1 MWGLGI
7 PFFALVL
14 LTREKHKLSK
24 IDTLEK
30 FGFLYRGY
38 KKEFFYWET
47 VIMYRK
53 VILIFISVFIQN
65 YGAISQAMIVFL
77 LLIIFFV
84 INTNKKPFV
93 SIALNDLETYSLAS
107 SMITIYCGI
116 FYISD

>member
-1 MWGLGI
+1 VNIETEGDGGI
-7 PFFALVL
+7 AYLEEAASIVVTNSKFLN
-14 LTREKHKLSK
+14 TTCTSLS
-24 IDTLEK
+24 
-30 FGFLYRGY
+30 GF
-38 KKEFFYWET
+38 
-47 VIMYRK
+47 VYRK